1 MKNNNKNNN
10 EITIKTIWKW
20 LRSKK
25 GKRYSFV
32 IFYIFFF
39 IFLYIFMN
47 VDLKTDTNKKEETP
61 KEDTSALTSLP
72 FVTSNLEN
80 SNYSFTYNITCPSK
94 TIYNVKKEDK
104 IYTFSIDNK
113 NYKYELINGELTTNE
128 EKINYIDFSNIYFL
142 KQVIKNS
149 KYISETKLAESE
161 EYIYTYEI
169 NNNTLINYLDEELDV
184 LETSEIK
191 VKTNS
196 KKIIKEIEINIKG
209 ENICIIKEQVEE

>member
-72 FVTSNLEN
+72 FVTSNL
-80 SNYSFTYNITCPSK
+80 
-94 TIYNVKKEDK
+94 
-104 IYTFSIDNK
+104 
-113 NYKYELINGELTTNE
+113 
-128 EKINYIDFSNIYFL
+128 
-142 KQVIKNS
+142 
-149 KYISETKLAESE
+149 
-161 EYIYTYEI
+161 
-169 NNNTLINYLDEELDV
+169 
-184 LETSEIK
+184 
-191 VKTNS
+191 
-196 KKIIKEIEINIKG
+196 
-209 ENICIIKEQVEE
+209 